1 MLIIF
6 STHVPYWNPRT
17 PATLVTAHV
26 GDTRII
32 LCNTE
37 TGQGEPLTHNHHPSS
52 PTESGRLRRYA
63 TAFVSDSFGEERFGG
78 FANTRAFGGI
88 PQKRLGISAEPEL
101 LRKVLQPSQYS
112 FLVLCTDG
120 VSGVL
125 SDQEVVDIVKEC
137 KTPDEGAK
145 ALVSFAEDVGG
156 LSGDNATA
164 IVIRLGGWTRRMEG
178 GGGSEGT
185 KENRRWKKEHGS
197 REAGNRPQ

>member
-1 MLIIF
+1 MIYR
-6 STHVPYWNPRT
+6 THVPFWNPRT

-78 FANTRAFGGI
+78 FANTRAFGGT
-88 PQKRLGISAEPEL
+88 PQKRMGISAEPDIL
-101 LRKVLQPSQYS
+101 TKVLAPSQFS

-125 SDQEVVDIVKEC
+125 SDQEIVDIVKEC
-137 KTPDEGAK
+137 RTPEEGAK
-145 ALVSFAEDVGG
+145 ALIAFAEDVGG

-164 IVIRLGGWTRRMEG
+164 IVIRLGGWTRRIIG
-178 GGGSEGT
+178 GCGSAGT
-185 KENRRWKKEHGS
+185 KELRKWKKEHGS
-197 REAGNRPQ
+197 AEAGNRPQ